1 MNKTLAIVGSHPR
14 TREEFDFNRQDVDVW
29 LFNEAISNKANTWA
43 KRADVI
49 FQMHVP
55 PIWRNPKNR
64 NDPHH
69 YEWLQTQ
76 NEVKIIYM
84 QDMYPDVPCS
94 VKYPIEEIH
103 AMVGNR
109 KDHFLTSS
117 VPQAMALA
125 AYLKQYDRIEIYG
138 VAMETNTEWQ
148 FQREGVAFWRG
159 YLEGQGVDVYFA
171 DPTFEAP
178 LYGYEGEVFIKE
190 DKITDRIA
198 QLQPERDG
206 IEAVWKAKNVDFTKA
221 LNLFFEDASMKNE
234 ELLMKAMESAR
245 EAVNKLGIL
254 DGAIQENQKYLDK
267 AKTMKEVS
275 GDFVFS
281 RQEFESSAKTLADK
295 GNSINL
301 EMNAIGVNL
310 ASVHR
315 AVKNTAKGSKKYDD
329 VKKQYHALFSEYFKL
344 CNISAVYHGASSEN
358 FRYMSYLD
366 KTIRA
371 AGGEKAEE
379 VLLKE
384 VKHD

>member
-1 MNKTLAIVGSHPR
+1 M
-14 TREEFDFNRQDVDVW
+14 QDV
-29 LFNEAISNKANTWA
+29 
-43 KRADVI
+43 
-49 FQMHVP
+49 
-55 PIWRNPKNR
+55 
-64 NDPHH
+64 
-69 YEWLQTQ
+69 
-76 NEVKIIYM
+76 
-84 QDMYPDVPCS
+84 YPDVPCS

-125 AYLKQYDRIEIYG
+125 AYLKQYDRVEIYG

-206 IEAVWKAKNVDFTKA
+206 VEAVWKAKNVDFTKA

-275 GDFVFS
+275 GNFVFS

-329 VKKQYHALFSEYFKL
+329 VKKQYHTLFSEYFKL